1 MRSHSPF
8 SGWLVFI
15 AESVCGTFP
24 AQPCTV
30 VVSDLL
36 REAILR
42 AAAWSDG
49 ILNEEQ
55 THIATVICDE
65 IRNLPRGRPGLP
77 LPSDQ
82 RLLRITRAIA
92 DNPADNRRLE
102 DWAHWGGIST
112 RTLSRRFIDETGFSF
127 TEWRQRVRLMRALEL
142 LAAKI
147 PVTTVAFDLG
157 YETVSAFI
165 AMFHRFFGVTPARYI
180 DELRRNTTLNS
191 KSSLLEKTAN
201 IGHPHVRTASLSSNN
216 IFAPE

>member
-1 MRSHSPF
+1 MRSHGPF

-30 VVSDLL
+30 IVSGLL

-42 AAAWSDG
+42 AAAWRDG

-65 IRNLPRGRPGLP
+65 IRCLPRARPGLP
-77 LPSDQ
+77 LPTDQ
-82 RLLRITRAIA
+82 RLLRITREIA

-147 PVTTVAFDLG
+147 PVTNVAFDLG

-165 AMFHRFFGVTPARYI
+165 AMFHRFFGVTPARYV
-180 DELRRNTTLNS
+180 EEVRRNKTLNS
-191 KSSLLEKTAN
+191 KSPLLERAAD
-201 IGHPHVRTASLSSNN
+201 IGHPRVRTTRLSSN
-216 IFAPE
+216 IFGPE